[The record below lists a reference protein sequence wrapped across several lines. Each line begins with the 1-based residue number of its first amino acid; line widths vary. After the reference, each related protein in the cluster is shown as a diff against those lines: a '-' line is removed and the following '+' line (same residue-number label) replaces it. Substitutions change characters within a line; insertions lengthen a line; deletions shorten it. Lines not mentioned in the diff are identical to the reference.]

1 MRTLRLL
8 AMVACPAALVS
19 FYTGAAWAVGL
30 GILAIAGSIAAVIV
44 GRHDREDQRLDTP
57 PTIR

>member
-8 AMVACPAALVS
+8 AIVACPAAAVS
-19 FYTGAAWAVGL
+19 FYAGAPWAVGL